1 MSILRALTESSYIK
15 LLEIFESVFD
25 KLLETLK
32 LEARVKPDPLCK
44 LDYLL
49 GSLDIPEIPE
59 SFETP
64 ANRELPS
71 LEFPNLEFP
80 NLELLTATCF

>member
-1 MSILRALTESSYIK
+1 MK

-25 KLLETLK
+25 KLLETLR

-49 GSLDIPEIPE
+49 GSLDIPDIPE

-64 ANRELPS
+64 PNRELPS
-71 LEFPNLEFP
+71 LELPPNLELPNLEFP
-80 NLELLTATCF
+80 NLELLPATCF